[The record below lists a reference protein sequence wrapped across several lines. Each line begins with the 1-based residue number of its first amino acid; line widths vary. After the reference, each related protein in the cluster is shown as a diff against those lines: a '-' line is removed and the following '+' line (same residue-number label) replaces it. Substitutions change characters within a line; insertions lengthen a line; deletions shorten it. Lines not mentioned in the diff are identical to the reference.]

1 MFPGA
6 VGLPPGTSWV
16 GFYEDHN
23 PVSGRDEVTTM
34 TERPTPRR
42 LEDRAGPASRP
53 SSSRRESGAG
63 QGGRPASG
71 GSASAA
77 KSPISPSY
85 GSAPKAA
92 RPAEEG
98 EPPRDRGLR
107 RAMFLA
113 ELAEARELRRRVAPR
128 RARAAELHAR
138 LLRTFRY

>member
-1 MFPGA
+1 
-6 VGLPPGTSWV
+6 
-16 GFYEDHN
+16 
-23 PVSGRDEVTTM
+23 M

-42 LEDRAGPASRP
+42 LEERGAGPGSR
-53 SSSRRESGAG
+53 SSSSPSRRDSGGAQGGGRASSGASS
-63 QGGRPASG
+63 ASG
-71 GSASAA
+71 A

-85 GSAPKAA
+85 GSAPRSA
-92 RPAEEG
+92 RPAGEN

-128 RARAAELHAR
+128 RARVAELHAR

>member
-1 MFPGA
+1 
-6 VGLPPGTSWV
+6 
-16 GFYEDHN
+16 
-23 PVSGRDEVTTM
+23 M

-42 LEDRAGPASRP
+42 LEDRGAGPGSRS
-53 SSSRRESGAG
+53 SSSRRDSGGA
-63 QGGRPASG
+63 QSGGRPSPGAAASG
-71 GSASAA
+71 A

-85 GSAPKAA
+85 GSSRSA
-92 RPAEEG
+92 RPAGES

-128 RARAAELHAR
+128 RARVAELHAR